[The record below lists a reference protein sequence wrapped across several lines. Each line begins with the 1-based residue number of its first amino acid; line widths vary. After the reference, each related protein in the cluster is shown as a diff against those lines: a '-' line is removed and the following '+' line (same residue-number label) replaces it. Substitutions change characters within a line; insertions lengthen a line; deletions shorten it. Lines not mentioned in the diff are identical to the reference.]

1 MAEQAKRRLLV
12 VLGSGGHTTEMLRLV
27 DLLGPGLEYVY
38 LLEQEDGFSQ
48 ARIRIPGPAFRIH
61 QPSRFGDA
69 LWLTALKTVRSALE
83 ACVLLARVRPDA
95 IVACGR
101 GLAVAVCALGRLM
114 GAKVI
119 FIETAARVRSRSLTG
134 RLVHPFVDLFYV
146 QWEEARALYPGSRYA
161 GRLL

>member
-1 MAEQAKRRLLV
+1 MAERPKRRLLV
-12 VLGSGGHTTEMLRLV
+12 VLGSGGHTSEMLRLV

-38 LLEQEDGFSQ
+38 LLEREDVFSR
-48 ARIRIPGPAFRIH
+48 ARIRVPGRAFQVH
-61 QPSRFGDA
+61 QPTRFGDP
-69 LWLTALKTVRSALE
+69 LWLAALKTVRCALE
-83 ACVLLARVRPDA
+83 TCVLLARIRPDA

-101 GLAVAVCALGRLM
+101 GLAFPACSLGRLI

-119 FIETAARVRSRSLTG
+119 FIETAARLRSRSRTG
-134 RLVHPFVDLFYV
+134 RLVHPFADLFYV